1 MVSLETVNLDRL
13 TVKAK
18 ALLLVD
24 EELLNVLS
32 LVSLKLNHLAH
43 LGVID
48 NGSIAGCGLV
58 S

>member
-13 TVKAK
+13 TVKAQ

-43 LGVID
+43 LSVID